1 MLTFF
6 PLLCAKW
13 LHKKSHLS
21 FSVDRCIVLHS
32 GRLFGNKGV
41 AHDVCISSRL
51 SGEILARKRGFLS
64 NESAKSHDVLFERP
78 IFIMRNT
85 VYETSTDYTGYTQ
98 LTGSGA
104 EETMRYGGV
113 AFTFNPYKTSTAL
126 ERSLTAELIIFSLR
140 RLHLCVDCLCRL
152 NTEIFLV

>member
-1 MLTFF
+1 MMFVFQVVYRAKSLQEKGDFYLT
-6 PLLCAKW
+6 
-13 LHKKSHLS
+13 SQ
-21 FSVDRCIVLHS
+21 
-32 GRLFGNKGV
+32 
-41 AHDVCISSRL
+41 
-51 SGEILARKRGFLS
+51 
-64 NESAKSHDVLFERP
+64 KSHDVLFERP